1 MKNFYLTEDE
11 EKEIENIGVSTKV
24 GTSAVAG
31 LAVASSFTGSTSCFR
46 MAMLLGLIELLKYQ
60 SINYTPAVLKL
71 FESESDFPPEFVD
84 KLKMYFKENN

>member
-1 MKNFYLTEDE
+1 MKNFYLSEE
-11 EKEIENIGVSTKV
+11 EKESIENIGLTTEV
-24 GTSAVAG
+24 GTSAVSG

-46 MAMLLGLIELLKYQ
+46 MAMLLGLIELLKFQ

-84 KLKMYFKENN
+84 KLKMHFKEDN